1 MLKRVLIAMPVIAL
15 LVIAF
20 IYALSSHSLPIRPLT
35 TEELLD
41 IRAKYDMKTHEY
53 IISKY
58 PEFAMASYTVFYSVH
73 DLFDHS
79 SAIVP
84 GGICRRRQNRGEGKR
99 EIQDIGQVH

>member
-58 PEFAMASYTVFYSVH
+58 SERIDDGGNINWETEAIKEAAKLENVTK
-73 DLFDHS
+73 L
-79 SAIVP
+79 SAVKKLAK
-84 GGICRRRQNRGEGKR
+84 RQ
-99 EIQDIGQVH
+99 

>member
-58 PEFAMASYTVFYSVH
+58 SERIDDGGNINWETEAIKEAAKLENVTK
-73 DLFDHS
+73 L
-79 SAIVP
+79 SAVKKLAE
-84 GGICRRRQNRGEGKR
+84 RQ
-99 EIQDIGQVH
+99 

>member
-79 SAIVP
+79 SAIV
-84 GGICRRRQNRGEGKR
+84 RAEYVGEGKIEGKGNGR
-99 EIQDIGQVH
+99 FKI

>member
-58 PEFAMASYTVFYSVH
+58 PERIDDGGNIIWETEAIKETAKLENVTK
-73 DLFDHS
+73 L
-79 SAIVP
+79 SAVKKLAE
-84 GGICRRRQNRGEGKR
+84 RQ
-99 EIQDIGQVH
+99 